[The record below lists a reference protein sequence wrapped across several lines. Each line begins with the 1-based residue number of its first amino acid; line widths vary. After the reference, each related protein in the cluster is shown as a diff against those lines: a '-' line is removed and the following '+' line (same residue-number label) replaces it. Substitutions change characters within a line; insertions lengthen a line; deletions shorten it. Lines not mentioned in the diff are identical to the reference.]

1 LAASLPSTWVWACS
15 VSQVARQS
23 SYERPGQTE
32 GMTAHYWV
40 PAAALKAG
48 PLACGGDADGGG
60 ERAGCG
66 RRAGHA
72 GPTGPLG

>member
-1 LAASLPSTWVWACS
+1 

-40 PAAALKAG
+40 SVAALKAG
-48 PLACGGDADGGG
+48 APGNQPAGGGDADGRGG
-60 ERAGCG
+60 DAGCG